1 MILIDIIVICNCLG
15 GQYQGGGLE
24 HWDQGTPMHHNL
36 FPELELGLGVARW
49 RPLKVMAELLPE
61 TYHNFRGYGLNVVW
75 LELEN
80 GPSQRFHSYGKGP
93 YWGNNFM
100 FTYCRLTLVKHSVLN
115 VRGLVGAFN
124 QEKAIVGVFSVI
136 AKLKFCEGSF
146 PALLLWSEC
155 DVTGKYSL
163 DWKYFHI
170 FSWLKFNT
178 MSTKWTLTQ

>member
-1 MILIDIIVICNCLG
+1 
-15 GQYQGGGLE
+15 
-24 HWDQGTPMHHNL
+24 MHHNL
-36 FPELELGLGVARW
+36 FPGLELGLGVARW

-80 GPSQRFHSYGKGP
+80 GPSQRFHSYGKGS

-100 FTYCRLTLVKHSVLN
+100 FTYCGLTPVKHSVLN

-124 QEKAIVGVFSVI
+124 QEKAIVGFFSVS

-146 PALLLWSEC
+146 QLYYYGLNVMWLGNIPWTENIF
-155 DVTGKYSL
+155 TFSL
-163 DWKYFHI
+163 DWNLIQCPPSGHLLNKI
-170 FSWLKFNT
+170 LI
-178 MSTKWTLTQ
+178 